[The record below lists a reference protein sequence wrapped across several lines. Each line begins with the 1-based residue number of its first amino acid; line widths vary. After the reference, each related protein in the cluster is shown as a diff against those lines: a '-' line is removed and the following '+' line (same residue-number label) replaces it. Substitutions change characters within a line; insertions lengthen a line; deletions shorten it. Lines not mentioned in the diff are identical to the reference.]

1 MDVYNFA
8 KFVCMKNTRTNIVL
22 RDDLIEQIMRFGE
35 SKTKREVV
43 EKALEDHLRLLRR
56 KKLASL
62 RGKINWEGNLDEMRK
77 SKR

>member
-1 MDVYNFA
+1 MDVYNFV